1 MSAWVEKDITPPA
14 STNYKIED
22 GQVIIPQT
30 ANGRKGIQPTVNFKV
45 NGGKRADI
53 KVGKKVT
60 FTAEIEVP
68 TNTGKIVSIE
78 IDFFG
83 TGAFF
88 NFPKSVIKFSK
99 NSKTAT
105 VKMKAVQSI
114 KGTLFPT
121 VRIASQRDGD
131 TQTYFA
137 RIQNLD
143 RVRVVVK

>member
-1 MSAWVEKDITPPA
+1 MIT
-14 STNYKIED
+14 SSNVNE
-22 GQVIIPQT
+22 
-30 ANGRKGIQPTVNFKV
+30 RKGIQPTVNFKV

-53 KVGKKVT
+53 KVGEMVT

-68 TNTGKIVSIE
+68 ANTGKIVSIE

-99 NSKTAT
+99 NGETAT

-121 VRIASQRDGD
+121 VRIASQRDSD
-131 TQTYFA
+131 TQTPFA